1 MVSASCFCRTLLI
14 TSLLIAGAQAQR
26 PGGGGNGGGSRPGSI
41 PRNTP
46 PPPPGIDT
54 TDTNS
59 RPVFISGR
67 VILDGGGRIPEPVA
81 IESICDGV
89 TRREGYTDFKGEFQ
103 IQQGNNVG
111 FQDASEN
118 NPSLVPGASSSRG
131 SAGGLS
137 GGISSGSGLRGTAKL
152 ARCEFRAALAGFQ
165 SSTVPVR
172 DLGETFQIELGTIV
186 LKRLGDAKG
195 LTISATTEVAPKDAR
210 RAYEKAYKAMQ
221 ENKPEEEH
229 KQLEKAVR
237 LYPHFAMAWSM
248 LGDLEQSQKH
258 WDEARQ
264 AYTQA
269 ASADPQFVNPVY
281 GLATIAANE
290 KNWADVA
297 KFSAQA
303 ASLNAYAYPILFWY
317 NAVANYNLNKFE
329 PAEASARKF
338 KGLDKNHQHP
348 EVNLM
353 LGNLVLRH
361 QDYAGAA
368 QLIHDYLELVPNA
381 PQADQLR
388 AQAKTL
394 EQQSVAKKQ

>member
-1 MVSASCFCRTLLI
+1 MVSASSFCRTLLI
-14 TSLLIAGAQAQR
+14 TSLLVTGAQAQK
-26 PGGGGNGGGSRPGSI
+26 GGNGGSRTTGSI

-46 PPPPGIDT
+46 PPPPGNNP
-54 TDTNS
+54 DTNS
-59 RPVFISGR
+59 RPVFVSGR
-67 VILDGGGRIPEPVA
+67 VILEGGGRLPEPVA
-81 IESICDGV
+81 IERICNGN

-103 IQQGNNVG
+103 LQEGNDLG

-118 NPSLVPGASSSRG
+118 DPRLMPGLPPPRSSQ
-131 SAGGLS
+131 
-137 GGISSGSGLRGTAKL
+137 SGLRGL
-152 ARCEFRAALAGFQ
+152 SARADCEYRAVLAGFQ
-165 SSTVPVR
+165 STTVPVH
-172 DLGETFQIELGTIV
+172 DFGDTFQIEVGTIV

-195 LTISATTEVAPKDAR
+195 LTISATTEAAPKDAR
-210 RAYEKAYKAMQ
+210 HAYEKAYKAMQ
-221 ENKPEEEH
+221 ENKPEEEQ

-237 LYPHFAMAWSM
+237 LYPQFATAWSM

-258 WDEARQ
+258 WDEAKQ
-264 AYTQA
+264 AYTQS
-269 ASADPQFVNPVY
+269 ASADPQYVNPVF

-303 ASLNAYAYPILFWY
+303 ASLNAYAFPIVFWY
-317 NAVANYNLNKFE
+317 NAVANYNLNQFE

-338 KGLDKNHQHP
+338 KSIDKAHQHP
-348 EVNLM
+348 EVNLL

-368 QLIHDYLELVPNA
+368 QFIREYLGLVPNA
-381 PQADQLR
+381 PHAEELQ
-388 AQAKTL
+388 AQAKML

>member
-1 MVSASCFCRTLLI
+1 MVSALSFCRILLI
-14 TSLLIAGAQAQR
+14 TSLLVTAAHAQK
-26 PGGGGNGGGSRPGSI
+26 GGTGGSRTPGSI

-46 PPPPGIDT
+46 PPPPGNNLP
-54 TDTNS
+54 DTNT
-59 RPVFISGR
+59 RPVFVSGR
-67 VILDGGGRIPEPVA
+67 VILEGGGRLPEPVA
-81 IESICDGV
+81 IERICNGT

-103 IQQGNNVG
+103 LQEGNDIG

-118 NPSLVPGASSSRG
+118 DPRLMPGMPPSRSSQ
-131 SAGGLS
+131 
-137 GGISSGSGLRGTAKL
+137 SGLRGL
-152 ARCEFRAALAGFQ
+152 SARAGCEYRAVLAGFQ
-165 SSTVPVR
+165 STTVPVR
-172 DLGETFQIELGTIV
+172 DFGDEFQIQVGTIV

-195 LTISATTEVAPKDAR
+195 LTISATTEAAPKDALH
-210 RAYEKAYKAMQ
+210 AYQKAYKAMQ
-221 ENKPEEEH
+221 ENKPEEEQ

-237 LYPHFAMAWSM
+237 LYPHFATAWSM

-258 WDEARQ
+258 WDEAKQ
-264 AYTQA
+264 AYTQS
-269 ASADPQFVNPVY
+269 ASADPQYVNPVF

-290 KNWADVA
+290 QNWADVA

-303 ASLNAYAYPILFWY
+303 ASLNAYAFPIVFWY
-317 NAVANYNLNKFE
+317 NAVANYNLNQFE

-338 KGLDKNHQHP
+338 KAVDKAHQHP
-348 EVNLM
+348 EVNLL

-368 QLIHDYLELVPNA
+368 QLIREYLGLVPNA
-381 PQADQLR
+381 PHAEELQ